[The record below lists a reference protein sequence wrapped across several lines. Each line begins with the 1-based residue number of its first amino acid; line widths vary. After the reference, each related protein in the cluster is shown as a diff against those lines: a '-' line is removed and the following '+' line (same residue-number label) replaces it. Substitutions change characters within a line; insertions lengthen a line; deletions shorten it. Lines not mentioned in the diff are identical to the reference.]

1 MKKWQ
6 SVIKIPCQQ
15 WCIKLNKKG
24 QKCFGTWIKFV
35 SSHDTCH
42 ADLLWNDVDLS
53 QVISQLEA
61 GHEITVVVDGALDG
75 GIESYFMADG
85 YTSFTGIQIRA
96 GLE

>member
-1 MKKWQ
+1 MWQ
-6 SVIKIPCQQ
+6 LP
-15 WCIKLNKKG
+15 
-24 QKCFGTWIKFV
+24 
-35 SSHDTCH
+35 SHTQVHLAITYDADT
-42 ADLLWNDVDLS
+42 VDLF

-61 GHEITVVVDGALDG
+61 GDEITVVVDGALDG